1 MVIEPQSKRVYANNI
16 NMHYLDWSG
25 DGPPIVMLHPS
36 RGFGHI
42 WDFVARCLHPDY
54 RVLCPDQR
62 GHGDTDKPTLGYAG
76 EDYAADLNA
85 FTREL
90 GLETII
96 LVGHSLG
103 SRAGMILAAQHPDRI
118 SHLIMVGGPHYISM
132 FPSDLKE
139 KESRESSARERGSV
153 QVRFGSTEEVLE
165 SLRAP
170 TSSYRSFSE
179 EVLRHLVAYNMNHNP
194 DGSVEWKW
202 DSDAVEQT
210 LSHIPDDLT
219 PYVERISCPILI
231 PWGKRSQD
239 LTPERVPIVKPLF
252 PTARWVFMEEAQYY
266 MYLEAPGPLARLI
279 REFLGR

>member
-1 MVIEPQSKRVYANNI
+1 MTIEPQSKRVYANHINI
-16 NMHYLDWSG
+16 HYWDWGG

-36 RGFGHI
+36 RGFGRI
-42 WDFVARCLHPDY
+42 WDFVARYLHPHY

-62 GHGDTDKPTLGYAG
+62 GHGDTDKPEAGYTG
-76 EDYAADLNA
+76 EDYATDLDA

-103 SRAGMILAAQHPDRI
+103 SRAGMIFAAQHPDRI
-118 SHLIMVGGPHYISM
+118 SHLIMVGGPHYISL
-132 FPSDLKE
+132 FPSDLRE
-139 KESRESSARERGSV
+139 KESRESRGQERGSV
-153 QVRFGSTEEVLE
+153 QVSFGSTEEAME

-170 TSSYRSFSE
+170 TSSYRSFSQ
-179 EVLRHLVAYNMNHNP
+179 EVRKHLLTYNMNHHR

-202 DSDAVEQT
+202 NGDAVTQT

-219 PYVERISCPILI
+219 PYVRRITCPILI

-252 PTARWVFMEEAQYY
+252 PTARWVLMEEAQYFI
-266 MYLEAPGPLARLI
+266 YLETPESLARVI
-279 REFLGR
+279 GEFLEE